1 MRLLTIS
8 FNPHE
13 KKYLAIAASIRE
25 AILSGQ
31 LKPQDRLP
39 ASRDLANQLNV
50 NRHTIMA
57 ACDELVAQGYLE
69 SLPRIGYQV
78 VSVLPVEGCIPNELT
93 ETQQFNLAHLFKSPK
108 TSLSNADLNV
118 RFNFAGG
125 LPDITQFSMKVFKS
139 HLNTALKQ
147 LDLGSLHYQG
157 TLGNETLREQIKK
170 YLVRAR
176 GLSSG
181 EILITNGSQEA
192 LFIVAQAVLQGGD
205 NVAVEKLSY
214 PPACAALSSNGA
226 NLITIEQDEFGIK
239 PDSLK
244 RVLAHTKI
252 KLLYLTPLHQYPTTV
267 TLSPQRR
274 SQIYQLAQQHDFLI
288 LEDDYDHE
296 FHYRCSP
303 LVPMAANDPDGR
315 VIYISTFSKIMFA
328 GARLGYVSAHPQVIE
343 YLANSKKIINHKT
356 ECVLQQAVANWMS
369 EGDFERHLRKMTQ
382 LYLARRD
389 HLVVLLEDYKQA
401 GYPITFAVPDG
412 GMAIWLG
419 CKRDL
424 AGFTELAQAHGIY
437 IQCQHDFNPQV
448 TNCDEQGFQYLRLG
462 FASMQEQTRL
472 EAVNA
477 LLALLFPALRT

>member
-8 FNPHE
+8 FSPHE
-13 KKYLAIAASIRE
+13 KKYLAIASSIRE

-78 VSVLPVEGCIPNELT
+78 VSVLPVEGCAPNELT
-93 ETQQFNLAHLFKSPK
+93 EAQQFNLSHLFKSPK
-108 TSLSNADLNV
+108 TSLSSADFTV

-125 LPDITQFSMKVFKS
+125 LADITQFSMKVFKS

-157 TLGNETLREQIKK
+157 TLGNAKLREQIKK
-170 YLVRAR
+170 YLIRAR

-192 LFIVAQAVLQGGD
+192 LFIVAQTVLQDGD
-205 NVAVEKLSY
+205 NVAIEQLSY

-226 NLITIEQDEFGIK
+226 NLTTIEQDEFGIK
-239 PDSLK
+239 PESLK
-244 RVLAHTKI
+244 RVLAHTQI

-303 LVPMAANDPDGR
+303 LMPMAANDPDGR

-389 HLVVLLEDYKQA
+389 HLVLLLTEYMQA
-401 GYPITFAVPDG
+401 GYPINYAIPDG

-424 AGFTELAQAHGIY
+424 TGFTALAQSRCIFV
-437 IQCQHDFNPQV
+437 QCQQDFN
-448 TNCDEQGFQYLRLG
+448 DDFIDFDHQGYQYLRLG
-462 FASMQEQTRL
+462 FASMNDEMRR
-472 EAVNA
+472 EALGA
-477 LLALLFPALRT
+477 LMALIFPSLRF

>member
-8 FNPHE
+8 VNSKE
-13 KKYLAIAASIRE
+13 KKYLAIATGIRT

-39 ASRDLANQLNV
+39 ASRDLAEQLNV

-78 VSVLPVEGCIPNELT
+78 VSVLPVEGSVPNELT
-93 ETQQFNLAHLFKSPK
+93 EAQQFNLEHLFKPPSV
-108 TSLSNADLNV
+108 SLSTTDLNV
-118 RFNFAGG
+118 HFNFAGG
-125 LPDITQFSMKVFKS
+125 LPDITQFPMKVFKS

-147 LDLGSLHYQG
+147 LDLDSLHYQG
-157 TLGNETLREQIKK
+157 TLGNSKLREQIKK
-170 YLVRAR
+170 YLIRAR
-176 GLSSG
+176 GLSSS
-181 EILITNGSQEA
+181 EILVTNGSQEA
-192 LFIVAQAVLQGGD
+192 LFIVAQAVLQSGD
-205 NVAVEKLSY
+205 NVAIEQLSY

-226 NLITIEQDEFGIK
+226 NLITIEQDKFGIN
-239 PDSLK
+239 PESLK
-244 RVLAHTKI
+244 QVLATTKI

-274 SQIYQLAQQHDFLI
+274 SQIYQLAQKHDFLI

-328 GARLGYVSAHPQVIE
+328 GARLGYVSAHAKVIE
-343 YLANSKKIINHKT
+343 YLANSKKILNHKT
-356 ECVLQQAVANWMS
+356 ECVLQHAVANWMN

-389 HLVVLLEDYKQA
+389 HLVQLLRDYQSA
-401 GYPITFAVPDG
+401 GYPISFEIPDG

-419 CKRDL
+419 CKREL
-424 AGFTELAQAHGIY
+424 VGFTAMAKKQGIF
-437 IQCQHDFNPQV
+437 IQCQQDFNDSY
-448 TNCDEQGFQYLRLG
+448 TACDSQGYQYIRLG
-462 FASMQEQTRL
+462 FASMDDETRTQ
-472 EAVNA
+472 AMRA
-477 LLALLFPALRT
+477 LIELLFPSFRA